1 MKKIILTGDR
11 PTGPLHL
18 GHFIGSLQNRVK
30 LQDNYQQ
37 YVMIADLQAL
47 TDNVDNVKKI
57 HDNIIEV
64 MLDYLAVGL
73 DPNKTTIFLQS
84 LLPEL
89 AELTFYYLNLVTVA
103 RLGRNP
109 TVKHEMELREFKQD
123 VPVGFYCYPIS
134 QAADITAFKANLV
147 PAGLD
152 QKPMIE
158 QTNEIVRKFN
168 NTYHCKV
175 LVETEFLESHAP
187 RLSGIDGQAKMSKS
201 LNNAI
206 YLSDSPDEIKAKVYK
221 MYTDPGH
228 LKVSD
233 PGKVEG
239 NVVFEFLTAFDPN
252 QEEVTELKL
261 QYQQGGLGDSVV
273 KKRLTEILVDL
284 LAPIRQRRQQFATDK
299 SAVASLLLV
308 GTEKARVVAS
318 NTIKEVKAV
327 MGIGSFNF

>member
-1 MKKIILTGDR
+1 MKTILTGDR

-30 LQDNYQQ
+30 LQNEYKQ

-47 TDNVDNVKKI
+47 TDNVDNVAKI
-57 HDNIIEV
+57 RDNILEV
-64 MLDYLAVGL
+64 MLDYLAVGI

-84 LLPEL
+84 LIPEL

-109 TVKHEMELREFKQD
+109 TVKHEMELRDFKQD
-123 VPVGFYCYPIS
+123 VPAGFYCYPVS

-168 NTYHCKV
+168 ATYHCNV

-187 RLSGIDGQAKMSKS
+187 RLSGIDGKAKMSKS

-206 YLSDSPDEIKAKVYK
+206 YLSDAPDVIKTKVQK
-221 MYTDPGH
+221 MYTDPTH

-233 PGKVEG
+233 PGKIEG
-239 NVVFEFLTAFDPN
+239 NVVFEFLTAFDVN
-252 QEEVTELKL
+252 QKEVAELKL
-261 QYQQGGLGDSVV
+261 QYQQGGLGDSIL
-273 KKRLTEILVDL
+273 KKRLTEL
-284 LAPIRQRRQQFATDK
+284 LITLLEPIQQRRQQYATDK
-299 SAVASLLLV
+299 QVVAKLLLDS
-308 GTEKARVVAS
+308 TEKARLVAV
-318 NTIKEVKAV
+318 NTVKEVKAA
-327 MGIGSFNF
+327 MGIGNFL

>member
-1 MKKIILTGDR
+1 MKTILTGDR

-30 LQDNYQQ
+30 LQNDYKQ

-47 TDNVDNVKKI
+47 TDNVDNVAKI
-57 HDNIIEV
+57 RNNILEV

-73 DPNKTTIFLQS
+73 DPTKTTIFLQS
-84 LLPEL
+84 LIPEL
-89 AELTFYYLNLVTVA
+89 AELTFYYLNLVTMA

-109 TVKHEMELREFKQD
+109 TVKNEMKLRQFTQD

-158 QTNEIVRKFN
+158 QTNEIVRTFN
-168 NTYHCKV
+168 STYHCKV

-187 RLSGIDGQAKMSKS
+187 RLSGIDGKAKMSKS

-206 YLSDSPDEIKAKVYK
+206 YLSDAPDVIKTKVQK
-221 MYTDPGH
+221 MYTDANH

-239 NVVFEFLTAFDPN
+239 NVVFEFLTAFDSN
-252 QEEVTELKL
+252 QKEIAELKL
-261 QYQQGGLGDSVV
+261 QYQQGGLGDSVL
-273 KKRLTEILVDL
+273 KKRLTELLVTL
-284 LAPIRQRRQQFATDK
+284 LEPIQQRREQYAKDK
-299 SAVASLLLV
+299 PAVAKLLLE
-308 GTEKARVVAS
+308 GTEKARLVAA
-318 NTIKEVKAV
+318 NTVKEVKAA
-327 MGIGSFNF
+327 MGIGNFL